1 MILLIADFSENINY
15 DDAIMF
21 KCHSISIGLGD
32 AVVVYRCKYDS
43 ESRKWVKVNMSD
55 PIHTAGIIVG
65 YHNYP
70 TNEENVNARLQGEQP
85 ATTKQRGRPK
95 K

>member
-1 MILLIADFSENINY
+1 MVLLYADFSENINY

-21 KCHSISIGLGD
+21 KRHSISIGLGD

-55 PIHTAGIIVG
+55 PIHTADIFG

-70 TNEENVNARLQGEQP
+70 TNEENVNARLQEEQP
-85 ATTKQRGRPK
+85 AATKQRGRPRK
-95 K
+95 